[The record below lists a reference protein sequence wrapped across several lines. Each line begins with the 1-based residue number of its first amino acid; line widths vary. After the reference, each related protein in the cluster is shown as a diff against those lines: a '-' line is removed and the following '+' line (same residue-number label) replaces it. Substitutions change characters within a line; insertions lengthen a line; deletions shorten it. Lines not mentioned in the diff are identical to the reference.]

1 MLRNEPVTS
10 GTGTPLTTST
20 RPPISRNASTN
31 TTVLRDMT
39 GGTASPRPG
48 KAPTARAADQRKRL
62 SSLPITSK
70 TNKSPDPD
78 PAPEPSSARSS
89 SPGAESDSSDSS
101 SSSPGQSRIIRR
113 PPRYQQDAGAS
124 YEDDEDDE
132 SEPAFQPYK
141 PSSAQTSAQDLGST
155 LRGDAGRSSSKRF
168 TRKLGKPMHRSQTSD
183 SSASSAAMVQRPTKS
198 RDQRT
203 PGPLSPRRVTEL
215 DGNKSRGS
223 PREGSDGTPSMG
235 SSFSD
240 LDGKIGPLQ
249 NLRHLVDA
257 F

>member
-1 MLRNEPVTS
+1 MLRNEVAS

-31 TTVLRDMT
+31 TTVLRDLT
-39 GGTASPRPG
+39 GGTASPRPA
-48 KAPTARAADQRKRL
+48 KTAAARAGDQRKRL
-62 SSLPITSK
+62 SSLPITST
-70 TNKSPDPD
+70 TNKSPDPE
-78 PAPEPSSARSS
+78 PAANTPSSARSS
-89 SPGAESDSSDSS
+89 SPGADSDSSHSS
-101 SSSPGQSRIIRR
+101 DSSPGQSRIIRR
-113 PPRYQQDAGAS
+113 PPRYQQQDTGPS

-155 LRGDAGRSSSKRF
+155 LRGDGRSSSKRF
-168 TRKLGKPMHRSQTSD
+168 TRNLSKQMHRSQTSD
-183 SSASSAAMVQRPTKS
+183 SSASSAAMIQRPAKS
-198 RDQRT
+198 RENRT

-215 DGNKSRGS
+215 DGTKSRES

-240 LDGKIGPLQ
+240 LDGKFEPT
-249 NLRHLVDA
+249 N